1 MRMLLLGGTGQVG
14 TELRAL
20 RGARTIEL
28 VAPARS
34 KANLTDANALSD
46 LIGQANWDVVVNAAA
61 YTAVDRAEHEEQL
74 AFAVNGEGPSR
85 LAIETGRRNIP
96 LVHIST
102 DYVFDGGTGA
112 AYVESDRTAPL
123 NVYGRSKLRGEIGVR
138 EGNRRHVIVRTAW
151 VYSPFGSNFVKTILR
166 LADERARLTIVAD
179 QRGCPTAARDIARVC
194 LDIASHCAAEPASA
208 PYGTYHFAGGGEAS
222 WYEFAKTIVELAGP
236 RLGKSPEV
244 VAIGSADYPTPAAR
258 PADTRLDCTSIAKI
272 FGIRPRPWREALVE
286 TIDRLFSN
294 KGAS

>member
-1 MRMLLLGGTGQVG
+1 MRRVHRHHQQPVTSCGSTTDMDAC
-14 TELRAL
+14 RA
-20 RGARTIEL
+20 GIKWCASSTI
-28 VAPARS
+28 S
-34 KANLTDANALSD
+34 
-46 LIGQANWDVVVNAAA
+46 
-61 YTAVDRAEHEEQL
+61 
-74 AFAVNGEGPSR
+74 
-85 LAIETGRRNIP
+85 
-96 LVHIST
+96 
-102 DYVFDGGTGA
+102 
-112 AYVESDRTAPL
+112 
-123 NVYGRSKLRGEIGVR
+123 
-138 EGNRRHVIVRTAW
+138 
-151 VYSPFGSNFVKTILR
+151 
-166 LADERARLTIVAD
+166 